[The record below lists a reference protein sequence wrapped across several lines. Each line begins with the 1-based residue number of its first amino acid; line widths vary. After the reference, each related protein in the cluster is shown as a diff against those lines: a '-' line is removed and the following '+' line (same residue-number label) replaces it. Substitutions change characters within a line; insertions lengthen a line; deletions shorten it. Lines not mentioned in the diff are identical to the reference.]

1 MQSLMIQHRCMLFTF
16 IMGIPSSETIPK
28 PKNTLSATNEKAGQ
42 DVEKRHRDP
51 ARIRAWVLWIPVRWH
66 GLTNWATVALALS
79 ILSTPFRP
87 RCNAK
92 SPTVHD
98 MHVSA
103 ISGLHACAAI
113 FLPALDLTAFT
124 QSGYYAFHAHAR
136 TPTHSFRETYARV
149 LQDSRD
155 TSVVR

>member
-103 ISGLHACAAI
+103 WNICPRFARQQRYICGSINHRLNLLQRSGVKRISFSDHASTRYE
-113 FLPALDLTAFT
+113 FK
-124 QSGYYAFHAHAR
+124 
-136 TPTHSFRETYARV
+136 
-149 LQDSRD
+149 
-155 TSVVR
+155 VRSCNACSLL